1 EDASSVSLRDIARF
15 CRLYNWFLESLSQ
28 RSQAAALKSS
38 AQTFPR
44 RAAFIALLLCYYF
57 RLRSVKLQQQYI
69 EKMQLI
75 IAQEYPLTKR
85 DPDYLTKV
93 ILEHEQKK
101 LIDEMMELPTGT
113 APNRS
118 LRDNIFVLF
127 ACIINRIPLFLCG
140 KPGSSKSS
148 AVQIVI
154 SNLKGKKSKDPYFQ
168 TLPELVAVSFQGS
181 QNCTSE
187 SIIKVFE
194 RAANYSPVKSISE
207 LLPVIVFDEIGLAEL
222 SPHNPLKVLH
232 AELEVENNRYGFV
245 GVSNWRLDASKMN
258 RALYLSTPDP
268 NVQDLQLTGKVISD
282 SMQQQSNVQI
292 TQFEPIIIEG
302 LSRAYYDLYE
312 ILKETQPDHQNYFGL
327 RDYYSLIKG
336 ILRDLMVMKH
346 EAKLYEIIRR
356 QLKVNFDGVL
366 DGSLLMW
373 QKFCEHIH
381 RQNLFNEYNCPPF
394 NLLL

>member
-1 EDASSVSLRDIARF
+1 
-15 CRLYNWFLESLSQ
+15 
-28 RSQAAALKSS
+28 
-38 AQTFPR
+38 
-44 RAAFIALLLCYYF
+44 
-57 RLRSVKLQQQYI
+57 
-69 EKMQLI
+69 MQLI

-93 ILEHEQKK
+93 ILEREQKK
-101 LIDEMMELPTGT
+101 LIDAMMELPAGT
-113 APNRS
+113 APNRA

-232 AELEVENNRYGFV
+232 AELEVENN
-245 GVSNWRLDASKMN
+245 
-258 RALYLSTPDP
+258 
-268 NVQDLQLTGKVISD
+268 
-282 SMQQQSNVQI
+282 
-292 TQFEPIIIEG
+292 
-302 LSRAYYDLYE
+302 
-312 ILKETQPDHQNYFGL
+312 
-327 RDYYSLIKG
+327 
-336 ILRDLMVMKH
+336 
-346 EAKLYEIIRR
+346 
-356 QLKVNFDGVL
+356 
-366 DGSLLMW
+366 
-373 QKFCEHIH
+373 
-381 RQNLFNEYNCPPF
+381 
-394 NLLL
+394 